1 MYQPARLFSY
11 RARLLL
17 IMLLYSLLQLSIVV
31 VTSYWYVS
39 DSEYQ
44 DKGERALDV
53 ARVVAKLPDVVAA
66 VERGDSEFLQ
76 LLAEELRRTM
86 GASFIVVGDA
96 NGVRLAHPK
105 QERIGQPMVGGDN
118 YAALSLGEE
127 YVSRAKGSLGVSV
140 RGKVPVK
147 NAQGNIIGIVSVG
160 YLLEKI
166 DVQLKPYLYFMI
178 LLVMGVLSLNMLI
191 GWWLAQR
198 IKNTLLGFEP
208 EQMSRLYAELQAT
221 LNTIREGVIAINR
234 EGIITNINANAI
246 RLLGKDQGAQPSPV
260 GLSLRDW
267 LPDSDMVE
275 LLDQPQ
281 AQSDIELLLNG
292 HLLIA
297 NLVPMRDP
305 QNSFIG
311 MVSSFRRKDE
321 ITSLTQQLSQI
332 KAHSEALRVQTHE
345 HANQLNTIAGLIQ
358 LGQGEK
364 ALQFIGQANDQF
376 QELIHFLI
384 EAVDDSVIAG
394 CILGKF
400 HRAHELG
407 LSLHIDPDSS
417 LHQLPEH
424 CGSEQI
430 VTIVANLLDNAFEAT
445 RRSESPSPI
454 NLSMT
459 DLGHDIIIEVED
471 FAGGIQNSL
480 QANIYQQGVTSKSQE
495 GHGIG
500 LYLVKETVQI
510 LRGNVEFSSDQNGTR
525 FTVYLPKQLK

>member
-1 MYQPARLFSY
+1 MYQPARLLSY

-246 RLLGKDQGAQPSPV
+246 RLLGKDQGA
-260 GLSLRDW
+260 
-267 LPDSDMVE
+267 
-275 LLDQPQ
+275 
-281 AQSDIELLLNG
+281 
-292 HLLIA
+292 
-297 NLVPMRDP
+297 
-305 QNSFIG
+305 
-311 MVSSFRRKDE
+311 
-321 ITSLTQQLSQI
+321 
-332 KAHSEALRVQTHE
+332 
-345 HANQLNTIAGLIQ
+345 
-358 LGQGEK
+358 
-364 ALQFIGQANDQF
+364 
-376 QELIHFLI
+376 
-384 EAVDDSVIAG
+384 
-394 CILGKF
+394 
-400 HRAHELG
+400 
-407 LSLHIDPDSS
+407 
-417 LHQLPEH
+417 
-424 CGSEQI
+424 
-430 VTIVANLLDNAFEAT
+430 
-445 RRSESPSPI
+445 
-454 NLSMT
+454 
-459 DLGHDIIIEVED
+459 
-471 FAGGIQNSL
+471 
-480 QANIYQQGVTSKSQE
+480 
-495 GHGIG
+495 
-500 LYLVKETVQI
+500 
-510 LRGNVEFSSDQNGTR
+510 
-525 FTVYLPKQLK
+525 